1 MGHNVQASSCDSGI
15 PVLLQGKSLLQYSV
29 PSRANVPSRALL
41 GDNSDTLDVPEVPPV
56 MPTYVMVAGIVV
68 LSLILFAIMLCFVC
82 SGHAATAHE
91 ESTDYYDHI
100 HAKMQ
105 RTRALQN
112 HAKVRAAVTIQRWHR
127 QQSIR

>member
-1 MGHNVQASSCDSGI
+1 MGR
-15 PVLLQGKSLLQYSV
+15 PLFQYSA
-29 PSRANVPSRALL
+29 PSRPNVPSRALL
-41 GDNSDTLDVPEVPPV
+41 GDNSDKLDVPSVPPV
-56 MPTYVMVAGIVV
+56 MPTYVMVTGIVV

-112 HAKVRAAVTIQRWHR
+112 HAKVRAAVTIQHAWHR
-127 QQSIR
+127 QRSIRQQ